1 MGVFISIV
9 IIIVCVLLGA
19 VVLIQ
24 NPKGGGL
31 ATGFTGVSQIGGVKR
46 TTDFLEKATWGLAI
60 GIFILC
66 LASTSVMTK
75 GNGGAF
81 SDDAIDPTEVINQ
94 EFGGETE

>member
-1 MGVFISIV
+1 MGILLSWI

-46 TTDFLEKATWGLAI
+46 TTDFLEKATWGLAV
-60 GIFILC
+60 GIIILC
-66 LASTSVMTK
+66 LASTSVMN
-75 GNGGAF
+75 NGLNSNNIEDNGPE
-81 SDDAIDPTEVINQ
+81 PTEVINQ
-94 EFGGETE
+94 GLGGEE